1 MDMRN
6 EWTIGDNEGF
16 SDMFYSREES
26 IQSVKDNFDLRR
38 YYTSEGY
45 DIEING
51 ITERCL
57 VQTSSNPL
65 RELND
70 FRKIHC
76 PITADVKRGY
86 YVKYEGTFWII
97 DTNVADIDGAYL
109 SARMSR
115 CQYLLRW
122 QNITGNIIE
131 RWSYSS
137 DQTKYSNGETGNNII
152 TVGDNQYCLLLPI
165 DEETKLLRRGM
176 RFAVDF
182 EDSDVPD
189 VYALTNRKVNLNNE
203 VYFDRGGTMTITLSF
218 DALNRDK
225 DKQVVL
231 EDGRKVWICDYIPPS
246 TTLPP
251 SDEITDL
258 WAMKIECPNLEIKP
272 TGYPKTLTAILYDI
286 NSGETIPNIVY
297 EWNIQSDISEFLSYT
312 INDNVLKLSLSKE
325 YSDFGDEIFVTCSS
339 KHTGQTHTIRLITK
353 GVF

>member
-16 SDMFYSREES
+16 SDMFYNREES

-122 QNITGNIIE
+122 QNSTGNIIE

-182 EDSDVPD
+182 EDSDEPD

-231 EDGRKVWICDYIPPS
+231 EDGRKAWICDYIPPS

-251 SDEITDL
+251 SDEITDSSVIIAGNTKL
-258 WAMKIECPNLEIKP
+258 KVGFSRTYTANLSDNYGNIIEWDD
-272 TGYPKTLTAILYDI
+272 TLYKWK
-286 NSGETIPNIVY
+286 V
-297 EWNIQSDISEFLSYT
+297 
-312 INDNVLKLSLSKE
+312 V
-325 YSDFGDEIFVTCSS
+325 SDFVINQSATGNKIKLFVDDESLIGSS
-339 KHTGQTHTIRLITK
+339 FLLQIINIENNVVISGIEITICD
-353 GVF
+353 VV